1 MQTMTTNPWQVAST
15 VSYSNSAVTLPA
27 VPVEIIPPDL
37 EAALTELHQAWTA
50 GSHTQGE
57 IDDLTDDVVGLFA
70 QYKGAVS

>member
-1 MQTMTTNPWQVAST
+1 MSSRLLVAE
-15 VSYSNSAVTLPA
+15 
-27 VPVEIIPPDL
+27 PVQFL
-37 EAALTELHQAWTA
+37 AWASVFMMKGWRAASWTA